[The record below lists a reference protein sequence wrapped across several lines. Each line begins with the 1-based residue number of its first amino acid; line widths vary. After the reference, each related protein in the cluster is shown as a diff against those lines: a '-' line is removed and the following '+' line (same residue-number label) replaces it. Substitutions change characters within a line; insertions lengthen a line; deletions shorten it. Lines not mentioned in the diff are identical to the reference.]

1 MYLVKAV
8 IFLVGYII
16 IYFLVENV
24 LKPKLMGKEFN
35 IFILMIFI
43 SLLFWSWVLG
53 ATGVILAIP
62 LTIMIKKSL
71 EVISHK
77 RAEKLS

>member
-1 MYLVKAV
+1 LIKAV

-35 IFILMIFI
+35 ISILMIFI

>member
-1 MYLVKAV
+1 LVKAV